1 MQIEV
6 GNVVSGKV
14 VGIKP
19 FGAFVDLG
27 NGKRGLVHISEV
39 SSEYVKEVK
48 DYLEEGQS
56 VNVKIIKMSS
66 GGKIELSIKQAD
78 PKVKEEEKK
87 CEEIRKK
94 ISDARFED
102 MMNKFKKLSDDKL
115 LDFNKKA
122 QPRKERTRREM

>member
-1 MQIEV
+1 
-6 GNVVSGKV
+6 
-14 VGIKP
+14 
-19 FGAFVDLG
+19 
-27 NGKRGLVHISEV
+27 
-39 SSEYVKEVK
+39 
-48 DYLEEGQS
+48 
-56 VNVKIIKMSS
+56 MSS